1 MKTFTK
7 CTAMFYATLL
17 SMFQLICGC
26 SSVPIEPT
34 AGIRYVDEFDLASA
48 TCGLGKKVRAKT
60 SVDGNPLVAGRNKAT
75 SLRGFGA
82 HAESAVAFRFNGK
95 VTAFD
100 ARIGLD
106 ADSQKA
112 NTWKHHYIGARF
124 RVWADGRIA
133 YDSGTIRDR
142 DNTKDIHVDLAGAY
156 EVILETTSP
165 IGWLSYVGGNAD
177 WLDARFTYEAGATLE
192 CLNVTELSKQIGVL
206 TPPESPK
213 PQFNGAN
220 VWGVR
225 PGHEVIFRV
234 PVSGK
239 RPMKF
244 TAENLPDGV
253 TFDERKG
260 VLRGTAPQMKG
271 RYPVTVTAENECGKA
286 SATITLC
293 VGDTLALTPPMGWNS
308 WNYCCWTLTQKD
320 AMEAARALDETGL
333 ADYGWAY
340 VNLDDW
346 WQMNNSGNDRSKT
359 RSDVQGPARAKDGTI
374 LPNRGFTDMKAF
386 TDYCHSLG
394 LKAGI
399 YSSPGPLTCG
409 ECEGSLGHEAQDA
422 AMYAKWGFDYIKYDW
437 CSYNKIFAAEMKG
450 RKPTDEDYAKPYLK
464 MGKQL
469 AAQNRDI
476 VYSLCEMGFPNVKK
490 WGRKVGG
497 NLFRTGSD
505 MKDCWMWMRDSIE
518 GATGEYDSWTEAGPG
533 YWGDPDMM
541 LIGLQRSFGT
551 VHPTYLTPNEQYT
564 HVSLWSLMC
573 APLLLGCDLWKLD
586 DFTMSLIKNR
596 EIIAINQDTLGKP
609 AQRIVRTDS
618 HEIWKRPLSNGDF
631 AVGIVNLYP
640 LTKRIDLN
648 FSDIGLEGAFRVRDV
663 WRQKDEGVFSKA
675 YCVELPPHATKV
687 IRMRLSDCATCE

>member
-1 MKTFTK
+1 MKTLAK
-7 CTAMFYATLL
+7 YATLFCAAIM
-17 SMFQLICGC
+17 SISQLMCGC
-26 SSVPIEPT
+26 SSVPAEPS
-34 AGIRYVDEFDLASA
+34 AGVKYVDEFDLSST

-75 SLRGFGA
+75 SQRGFGA
-82 HAESAVAFRFNGK
+82 HAESAIAFRFNGK

-106 ADSQKA
+106 ADCQKA
-112 NTWKHHYIGARF
+112 NTWKHHYVGARF
-124 RVWADGRIA
+124 RVWADDKIV

-142 DNTKDIHVDLAGAY
+142 DNTKDVHVDLTGAR
-156 EVILETTSP
+156 EVVLETTSP
-165 IGWLSYVGGNAD
+165 IGWLSYAGGNAD
-177 WLDARFTYEAGATLE
+177 WLDARFTHEAGATLE
-192 CLNVTELSKQIGVL
+192 CLNVTDLSQQIGIL

-213 PQFNGAN
+213 PQFNGPE

-244 TAENLPDGV
+244 TAKDLPDGV
-253 TFDERKG
+253 IFDAGKG
-260 VLRGTAPQMKG
+260 VLRGIAPQMKG
-271 RYPVTVTAENECGKA
+271 RYPVTVTAENAYGKA

-320 AMEAARALDETGL
+320 AIDAARALDETGL

-359 RSDVQGPARAKDGTI
+359 RSDVQGAARAKDGTI
-374 LPNRGFTDMKAF
+374 LPNRGFPDMKAF

-409 ECEGSLGHEAQDA
+409 ECEGSLDHEAQDA

-437 CSYNKIFAAEMKG
+437 CSYNKIFKEETKG
-450 RKPTDEDYAKPYLK
+450 RKPTDDDYAKPYLK
-464 MGKQL
+464 MGKLL

-476 VYSLCEMGFPNVKK
+476 VYSLCEAGYPNVKK

-497 NLFRTGSD
+497 NVFRTGSD

-518 GATGEYDSWTEAGPG
+518 GTAGEYDSWTEAGPG

-551 VHPTYLTPNEQYT
+551 VHPTYLTRNEQYT

-573 APLLLGCDLWKLD
+573 APLLLGCDLGKLD

-596 EIIAINQDTLGKP
+596 EIIAINQDTLGTP
-609 AQRIVRTDS
+609 ARRFVRCDS
-618 HEIWKRPLSNGDF
+618 YEIWKRPLANGDF
-631 AVGIVNLYP
+631 AVAIVNLYP
-640 LTKRIDLN
+640 LTKRIDLK
-648 FSDIGLEGAFRVRDV
+648 FSEIGLEGSFKVRDV
-663 WRQKDEGVFSKA
+663 WRQKDEGTFSEA

-687 IRMRLSDCATCE
+687 LRMRLSDCANCK